1 MSGAP
6 DKGRYRH
13 YKGDEYEVIDV
24 GTHSETGEKLVAYR
38 ALYGEGLLWLRPL
51 DMFVEEVEY
60 EASKQPRFAFIKP

>member
-1 MSGAP
+1 VSGAP
-6 DKGRYRH
+6 AKGRYRH

-60 EASKQPRFAFIKP
+60 EGSKQARFAFIKP

>member
-6 DKGRYRH
+6 AKGRYRH

-60 EASKQPRFAFIKP
+60 EGSKQPRFAFIKP